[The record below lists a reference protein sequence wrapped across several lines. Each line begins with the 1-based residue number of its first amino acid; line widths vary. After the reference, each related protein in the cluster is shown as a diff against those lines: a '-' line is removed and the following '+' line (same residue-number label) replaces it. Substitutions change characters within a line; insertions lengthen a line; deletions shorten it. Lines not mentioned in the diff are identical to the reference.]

1 VFDILMSNHPDFEGS
16 ALSRSYNFSQAFQL
30 TLPIIAKRIAVK
42 GLGAFLISILAL
54 ISNAQQ
60 PTPLSKKEAAMKE
73 AAIKRKVDQLA
84 PRAPISVVPINSQE
98 EYGQF
103 VSSNQEGFT
112 FYDADRKAEVTLK
125 YAEVCKIKNGYGG
138 YNAAQQ
144 RHTDR
149 TKTIVIVL
157 AVVGALGGL
166 IGAAAA
172 AKN

>member
-1 VFDILMSNHPDFEGS
+1 MSNHPHFEGS

-42 GLGAFLISILAL
+42 GLAAFLISILAL

-60 PTPLSKKEAAMKE
+60 PTPLSKKE

>member
-1 VFDILMSNHPDFEGS
+1 VFDILMSNHPHFEGS

-42 GLGAFLISILAL
+42 GLAAFLISILAL

-60 PTPLSKKEAAMKE
+60 PTPLSKKE

-157 AVVGALGGL
+157 AVVGALGG
-166 IGAAAA
+166 
-172 AKN
+172 

>member
-1 VFDILMSNHPDFEGS
+1 MFDILMSNHPHFEGS

-60 PTPLSKKEAAMKE
+60 PTPLSKKE

>member
-1 VFDILMSNHPDFEGS
+1 MFDILMSNHPHFEGS

-42 GLGAFLISILAL
+42 GLAAFLISILAL

-60 PTPLSKKEAAMKE
+60 PTPLSKKE

>member
-1 VFDILMSNHPDFEGS
+1 MFDTLLSKHPDFE
-16 ALSRSYNFSQAFQL
+16 RSVQSPTYNFSTAIQL

-42 GLGAFLISILAL
+42 GLAAFLISMVTLTSYGQQLA
-54 ISNAQQ
+54 
-60 PTPLSKKEAAMKE
+60 PLSKKE

-84 PRAPISVVPINSQE
+84 SSAPISVLPIKSQE

-112 FYDADRKAEVTLK
+112 FYDVDRKAEVTLK
-125 YAEVCKIKNGYGG
+125 YGEVRKIKHGFGG
-138 YNAAQQ
+138 YNAVQQ

-149 TKTIVIVL
+149 TKTILIVL
-157 AVVGALGGL
+157 AVAGALGGL